1 MEPRTAIATAVK
13 RAAGLPFSS
22 RVIIVGF
29 TGLVCLAIIA
39 LDALVLWRDRNVA
52 LDHARQNTTNLARSI
67 AQHAEDT
74 VRGVDSTLI
83 GLAEWMQVN
92 GNGAWQPRLQNLLDK
107 QGATLPQITALSFV
121 DANGTVTAS
130 SLQQAVGTSVA
141 DRAYFQFHRD
151 RPLGGLFVGPAVFGH
166 VTHEF
171 TIPVSRRI
179 DAADGSFAG
188 VALATINAAYFQRLY
203 DTFDI
208 GPNGSI
214 LLASADGFLLV
225 RRPFSQENVG
235 RDLRQG
241 GIFRDLLPKAPVGS
255 AEIRSST
262 DGVVRLNAYRR
273 LDAYPLVIAVAR
285 SHDDIFAEWNDSARN
300 FVIGSVLMVGA
311 LALLGLFLTRQ
322 IGLREAAD
330 KTAKQ
335 AAIDAATAADAYR
348 QLADSSRDMI
358 LKLDLNRN
366 YHRSYV
372 SPAALDVLGYTPE
385 EMHEIHPF
393 SQIHPDDIDWVQGT
407 MRHMAAG
414 QERGTIIYRMRHKD
428 GRWIWVEGYLRLI
441 RDPETGQAR
450 EILGTVRDIS
460 ARKSAE
466 DALQQAKAE
475 AERAN
480 QAKSEFLTSMS
491 HELRTPMN
499 GILGFGQLLAT
510 SHFGSLTVR
519 QKEFV
524 DAILDSGRHLL
535 GLIDDILQLS
545 KIEAGKLTVTP
556 EPVSLLTLLKSVS
569 ANLQGE
575 ARKYGVTLIGSDA
588 GLGMPD
594 VWADRTR
601 LAQAIINLG
610 SNAIKYNRANGSVT
624 FRCETIGA
632 DRVRI
637 SVLDTGIGIPE
648 DRQKE
653 LFQPFNRLGAERGV
667 VEGTGIGLSLTRRLV
682 ELMDGSLGYVS
693 RPGEGS
699 CFWIDVPVSTR
710 QVQPDVAEVPATGA
724 DISRRSGYSI
734 LYVEDNA
741 GNLILMRHV
750 LGTLKDVT
758 LLEATTG
765 QAGLAMARERK
776 PDLIILDIN
785 LPDVSGFALLQQL
798 RRFPETAMTPV
809 LALSADAMPGS
820 IARGLET
827 GFFRYLTKPLDI
839 EALLRAIDDAF
850 LAAEAAETPI
860 DKAAS

>member
-1 MEPRTAIATAVK
+1 MEPGTAIATTVK
-13 RAAGLPFSS
+13 RAAGLSFSS
-22 RVIIVGF
+22 RGIIVGF

-39 LDALVLWRDRNVA
+39 LDALVLWRDRTMA
-52 LDHARQNTTNLARSI
+52 FDHARLDTTNLARSI

-74 VRGVDSTLI
+74 FRGVDSTLV
-83 GLAEWMQVN
+83 GLVEWVKVN
-92 GNGAWQPRLQNLLDK
+92 GSGAGTQPRLQNLLDK
-107 QGATLPQITALSFV
+107 QAATLPQITALSFI
-121 DANGTVTAS
+121 DANGVVAAS
-130 SLQQAVGTSVA
+130 SVQPAIGTSVA
-141 DRAYFQFHRD
+141 DRAYFEFHRD
-151 RPLGGLFVGPAVFGH
+151 RPQGGLFVGQVIFGR
-166 VTHEF
+166 VTREF

-179 DAADGSFAG
+179 DAADGTFAG
-188 VALATINAAYFQRLY
+188 VALATVNAAYFQSLY

-225 RRPFSQENVG
+225 RRPFSADNVG

-241 GIFRDLLPKAPVGS
+241 GIFRDLLPKGPVGS

-273 LDAYPLVIAVAR
+273 LVAYPLVIAVAR

-300 FVIGSVLMVGA
+300 FVVGSILLVCA

-330 KTAKQ
+330 RVAQQ
-335 AAIDAATAADAYR
+335 AAVDAATAADAYR

-358 LKLDLNRN
+358 LKLDIGLNFS
-366 YHRSYV
+366 RSYV

-393 SQIHPDDIDWVQGT
+393 NQIHPDDLDWVQGT
-407 MRHMAAG
+407 MRHMAGG
-414 QERGTIIYRMRHKD
+414 QERGAIIYRMRHKD
-428 GRWIWVEGYLRLI
+428 GRWIWVEAFMRLI
-441 RDPETGQAR
+441 RDPATGQAR

-510 SHFGSLTVR
+510 SHFGSLTPR

-535 GLIDDILQLS
+535 DLIDDILQLS

-556 EPVSLLTLLKSVS
+556 EPVSLTTLLKSVI
-569 ANLQGE
+569 ANLQGD
-575 ARKYGVTLIGSDA
+575 ARKYGVTLAGAES
-588 GLGMPD
+588 GLGMPA

-624 FRCETIGA
+624 FACEAIDGG
-632 DRVRI
+632 RIRI
-637 SVLDTGIGIPE
+637 SVRDTGIGIPE
-648 DRQKE
+648 ERQKE
-653 LFQPFNRLGAERGV
+653 LFQPFNRLGAERGI

-699 CFWIDVPVSTR
+699 SFWIDIPVCTR
-710 QVQPDVAEVPATGA
+710 QVESEPVQASVTAGLE
-724 DISRRSGYSI
+724 RRSGISI
-734 LYVEDNA
+734 LYVEDNV
-741 GNLILMRHV
+741 GNQTLMRHV
-750 LGTLKDVT
+750 VATLTDVT
-758 LLEATTG
+758 LLEASTG
-765 QAGLAMARERK
+765 QAGLALARERK

-809 LALSADAMPGS
+809 LALSADAMPS
-820 IARGLET
+820 SVARGLET
-827 GFFRYLTKPLDI
+827 GFFRYLTKPLNI
-839 EALLRAIDDAF
+839 EALLQAIDDAL
-850 LAAEAAETPI
+850 LAAEMMGIPT